1 MHVSLAIP
9 RNFNFL
15 STVFSH
21 GWCALPPF
29 AVDRERRSLTRVL
42 TVDGF
47 SAPVL
52 AHVSQTPAGRL
63 RIALDNHAAL
73 SSNQRASLL
82 RQVRTC
88 LRLDEQFEEFYGE
101 AARYPSFRWIV
112 KKGAGRMLRAPS
124 VFEDVVK
131 MMCTTNCSWS
141 LTEIMVANLCR
152 NFGERLGEGHYA
164 FPRPGAIAG
173 SSEKFLR
180 KEIKSG
186 YRSPFLL
193 ELARRVERGDLDLE
207 RWRKSELP
215 DARLFDEVCSVKG
228 IGPYAAGNILK
239 LLGRYEYLGI
249 DSWSR
254 ARFAELHHGGRKVSD
269 KRIDRHYRHLGRW
282 KGLFFWMD
290 VTREWYRREFPF

>member
-1 MHVSLAIP
+1 MKNVSLPTP

-29 AVDRERRSLTRVL
+29 AVDRERRSLKRVL
-42 TVDGF
+42 TLDGRP
-47 SAPVL
+47 PVV
-52 AHVSQTPAGRL
+52 AHASQTPAGRL
-63 RIALDNHAAL
+63 RIAISDHAEL
-73 SSNQRASLL
+73 SSEERATLI
-82 RQVRTC
+82 RQMSTC
-88 LRLDEQFEEFYGE
+88 LRLDEEFDEFYGE
-101 AARYPSFRWIV
+101 AARHAAFRWVV

-131 MMCTTNCSWS
+131 MLCTTNCSWG

-152 NFGERLGEGHYA
+152 NFGTQLGEDQYS
-164 FPRPGAIAG
+164 FPVPEAIAE

-193 ELARRVERGDLDLE
+193 ELSRRVARGELDPE
-207 RWRKSELP
+207 QWRTSDLP
-215 DARLFDEVCSVKG
+215 DGELFEEVRSVKG

-239 LLGRYEYLGI
+239 LLGRYEFLGV

-254 ARFAELHHGGRKVSD
+254 AKFAELHNGGRKVSD
-269 KRIDRHYRHLGRW
+269 KRIDRHYHHLGRW
-282 KGLFFWMD
+282 KGLFFWLD
-290 VTREWYRREFPF
+290 VTKEWYRREFPF